1 MMEKELYNSDS
12 ITYNPNILG
21 PTKKKVCLA
30 WFLSIVSVTQNSKIL
45 SESDENREQKN
56 CVFKNRKLKIEF

>member
-21 PTKKKVCLA
+21 PTKKRFVWLG
-30 WFLSIVSVTQNSKIL
+30 FLVLFPSLKTQKFL